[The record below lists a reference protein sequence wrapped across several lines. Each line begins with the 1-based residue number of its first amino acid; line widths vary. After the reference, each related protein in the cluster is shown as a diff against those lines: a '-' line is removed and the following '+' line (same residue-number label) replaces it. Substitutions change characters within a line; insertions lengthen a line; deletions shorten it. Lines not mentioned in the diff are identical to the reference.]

1 MKVYVH
7 KLSYAK
13 NHFSIKEIKT
23 DKVGVISLDN
33 ALRNIICFKCERY
46 DYYYLFHELQPLFSP
61 LCNNYLYHFSLKPC
75 TEKEIAR
82 FILSE
87 KRVNNKEKV
96 KMLNE
101 AIERK

>member
-23 DKVGVISLDN
+23 DKVGVVSLDN
-33 ALRNIICFKCERY
+33 VLRNTVRFECERY

-61 LCNNYLYHFSLKPC
+61 LCNNYLYHFSLRPW